1 MLDAHGAPDA
11 EDLLEEERIAG
22 HNIPVAATLVGK
34 ARALPMSGSCLIEVY
49 PSQCMWKNGMY
60 NLSSWR

>member
-1 MLDAHGAPDA
+1 MSDAHGAPGD

-34 ARALPMSGSCLIEVY
+34 AHAQPMSGSSFIDVS
-49 PSQCMWKNGMY
+49 PSRCMWKNDIV
-60 NLSSWR
+60 